1 MHDESPTHAVATPR
15 GLGWYLRC
23 AVLVLCIAPYGV
35 LMVLLLFRPVRW
47 ALVESGRLVYG
58 IGFAASALLVVAVIA
73 HVVGRAGHAGEPA
86 PIPNGHLRR
95 TGWGV
100 RRRAVVVAFAVL
112 AAGGEMAMHLAA
124 TDVHRYLAAEFPHA
138 EALYANHDIANLVGQ
153 TVRVMLLKVRELVS
167 ENSDREILSAIAEV
181 VPQAWRRLAEEQDQR
196 IVPLTEREL
205 WVFVENPRQPA
216 LDIPRWGG
224 LLDDWARAARVSA
237 LTEQGRRHVIRELSL
252 TFAVSLREALKHD
265 YEHGGKA
272 WAAMQLDIMGE
283 LLRRSAAGAP
293 MDDAAVKRALVDV
306 SASISALD
314 AIVARVR
321 LEQTRYHEEVI
332 VRFDNVRET
341 LARIEKGVRAL
352 LAQGDAIQ
360 QMMLVQA
367 NPGLRQEEKL
377 AQMLALSEGR
387 PKELKRDPEP
397 LQLPADLRE
406 FVERAS
412 AHASLIDQHRAK
424 VLLGDLGAADRIAEQ
439 IEEMRR
445 QGREQE
451 DYMYFVTR
459 GERFWAAEDYDSA
472 ADWFRRAVRIRGDD
486 PRVLNSLALSLLRA
500 KRSATYGADLTEA
513 ETWLEQALEVRQQ
526 LFPGGHPDVATS
538 LGNVAF
544 CLQSLG
550 RSAEALPEFEAALE
564 MRQRLVPGDHPDVA
578 QSLNNVAACLQSL
591 GRLADALPKYE
602 AALEMRQR
610 FYPGDH
616 PDVAQ
621 SLNNMATCLQSL
633 GRSAEALPKCEAA
646 LEMLQRLFPGDHP
659 DVANALNNMATCL
672 QSLGRSA
679 EALPKCEAALEM
691 RQRLFPG
698 DHPDVANGLNNVAF
712 CLQSLGRSAEAL
724 PKYEGALEMRQ
735 RLFPGDHPD
744 VAQSLGNVAACL
756 RSLAR
761 PAEALPK
768 YEAALG
774 MYRRVL
780 PADHPDALYPQI
792 GLAAALTT
800 VGRHAEAEALLRDA
814 AEQCGR
820 SEASRRLHWR
830 SVLEK
835 LVRLYEAWHAAVP
848 DKGYDRQAAEWRA
861 RLND

>member
-550 RSAEALPEFEAALE
+550 RSAEALPKFEAALE
-564 MRQRLVPGDHPDVA
+564 M
-578 QSLNNVAACLQSL
+578 C
-591 GRLADALPKYE
+591 
-602 AALEMRQR
+602 
-610 FYPGDH
+610 
-616 PDVAQ
+616 
-621 SLNNMATCLQSL
+621 
-633 GRSAEALPKCEAA
+633 
-646 LEMLQRLFPGDHP
+646 QRLFPGDHP
-659 DVANALNNMATCL
+659 DVASEPEQRGRLPAIPRPVGGGAAQVRSGVGDAAAASTRATIPTWRRAWATWPLACDPWPGPRRRCP
-672 QSLGRSA
+672 STKRRWECTGASCRPITRTRCIRRSGWRRRSRPSDGTRRPKRCCATRPSSVGARRRAGGCIGDPCSRSWSDSTRLGTPPCRT
-679 EALPKCEAALEM
+679 
-691 RQRLFPG
+691 R
-698 DHPDVANGLNNVAF
+698 DTT
-712 CLQSLGRSAEAL
+712 GR
-724 PKYEGALEMRQ
+724 
-735 RLFPGDHPD
+735 
-744 VAQSLGNVAACL
+744 L
-756 RSLAR
+756 RSGAR
-761 PAEALPK
+761 
-768 YEAALG
+768 G
-774 MYRRVL
+774 
-780 PADHPDALYPQI
+780 
-792 GLAAALTT
+792 
-800 VGRHAEAEALLRDA
+800 
-814 AEQCGR
+814 
-820 SEASRRLHWR
+820 
-830 SVLEK
+830 
-835 LVRLYEAWHAAVP
+835 
-848 DKGYDRQAAEWRA
+848 
-861 RLND
+861 